1 MAGGGGE
8 GGSGEEHVG
17 GGDDDEEHECQYV
30 TNRDEPPEL
39 DGGECIVDKKVVE
52 ECLALP
58 E

>member
-1 MAGGGGE
+1 MGVGVKVVWGRRR
-8 GGSGEEHVG
+8 GGSDE
-17 GGDDDEEHECQYV
+17 DDEEHEYQYV

-39 DGGECIVDKKVVE
+39 DDGECIVDKKVVE